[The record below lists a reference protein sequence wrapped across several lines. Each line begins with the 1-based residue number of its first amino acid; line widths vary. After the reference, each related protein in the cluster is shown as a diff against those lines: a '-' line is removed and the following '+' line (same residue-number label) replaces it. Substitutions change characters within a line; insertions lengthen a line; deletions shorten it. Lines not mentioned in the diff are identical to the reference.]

1 MTGVRV
7 RGPSIL
13 GRLSDYLTKRPHVQQ
28 AAANTGW
35 MLSDKVLRQAV
46 NLTVGVWVARYLG
59 PSQFGSLN
67 YAQSFVLLFS
77 AVAALGLDRVVVREL
92 VREPENAGQIMGTAL
107 GLRLVAG
114 ALSIVLPIG
123 LMEIMRP
130 GDAGTMALVA
140 IIALGNLFLAFDVID
155 LRFQSRLQSKFTIY
169 AKGSS
174 YLLTSAAKVVLI
186 MMHAPLVAFAW
197 VALAD
202 TVIGAGN
209 MVVALRCSGQRLRGL
224 SYSAGRAGELLRE
237 SWPLILSGISITVY
251 MRIDQTMLGQMKGFA
266 EVGIYAAAIRLS
278 EVWSFVPVAIA
289 ASAFP
294 SLIEARKVSEAAY
307 NRRLQKLFYL
317 MAGLAYLIAVP
328 MTFLSGP
335 LMSMLYGQQYAGAGL
350 VLAIHIWGAPFMFL
364 GVARGYWAVNE
375 GLTRFIFATTFLGT
389 ITNVG
394 LNLLLIPAYGPAGAA
409 VSLVAS
415 QIIASYLSNLWY
427 RETRPVFVMQCKALF
442 PLGLLVHSEA

>member
-1 MTGVRV
+1 MTSIRV
-7 RGPSIL
+7 RGPSIV
-13 GRLSDYLTKRPHVQQ
+13 GRLSDYLAKRPHVQK

-35 MLSDKVLRQAV
+35 MLSDKVLRQIV

-77 AVAALGLDRVVVREL
+77 AFAALGLDRVVIRDL
-92 VREPENAGQIMGTAL
+92 VREPANAGQIMGTAL
-107 GLRLVAG
+107 GLRLGAG

-123 LMEIMRP
+123 LMRLMRP
-130 GDAGTMALVA
+130 DDAGTMVLVA

-155 LRFQSRLQSKFTIY
+155 LRFQSKLQSKYTIY
-169 AKGSS
+169 AKSSS

-186 MMHAPLVAFAW
+186 TMHAPLVAFAW

-202 TVIGAGN
+202 MVIGGLN
-209 MVVALRCSGQRLRGL
+209 MVIALRVSGQSLRGL
-224 SYSAGRAGELLRE
+224 SYSAARAGELLRE
-237 SWPLILSGISITVY
+237 SWPLILSGLSITIY
-251 MRIDQTMLGQMKGFA
+251 MRIDQTMLGQMRGFA

-294 SLIEARKVSEAAY
+294 SLIESRKISVEAY
-307 NRRLQKLFYL
+307 NRRLQKLFFL
-317 MAGLAYLIAVP
+317 MTGLAYVIALP
-328 MTFLSGP
+328 MTFLAAP
-335 LMSMLYGQQYAGAGL
+335 LMSVLYGQQFAGAGL

-375 GLTRFIFATTFLGT
+375 GLTKFIFATTFLGT
-389 ITNVG
+389 IANIV
-394 LNLLLIPAYGPAGAA
+394 LNLVFIPVYGPVGAA

-415 QIIASYLSNLWY
+415 QVVASYISNLWY
-427 RETRPVFVMQCKALF
+427 RQTREVFVMQTKALF
-442 PLGLLVHSEA
+442 PIGLLVRAEA